1 MPKAGSGLTLDGAR
15 IPMWLTLELTYR
27 CPLHCPWC
35 NNPLE
40 LARYRDELDTETWKR
55 VLREARAMG
64 ALQLGFTG
72 GEPTLREDL
81 EALVAEAET
90 LGYYSNLITSGIG
103 LTRKRLARLKALGLK
118 QIQLSLQSSDRALND
133 TLVGAEA
140 FERKLDIARAIKAEG
155 FPMVLNVPLCRH
167 NIDQTA
173 DVLAL
178 AESIGVDYLEFANIQ
193 YYNWALL
200 NRAEFLPTRAQIE
213 RAEACIRAA
222 RERLGRAMT
231 IYFVIPDYFDTRPK
245 ACMNG
250 WGAIHLTIAPDGAAL
265 PCQEARVIE
274 GLEFPS
280 VREHPLAWIWHES
293 PAFNAFRGDG
303 WMKDP
308 CRSCDEREKDFGGC
322 RCQAFLLTG
331 DATNTDPV
339 CDRSPHHRLVTDCV
353 AAAEDPQ
360 RAHQPL
366 VMRGPGAVNTAFMRS
381 RR

>member
-1 MPKAGSGLTLDGAR
+1 MPKAGSGPTLDGAG

-35 NNPLE
+35 NNPLD
-40 LARYRDELDTETWKR
+40 LARYRDELDTGEWKR

-72 GEPTLREDL
+72 GEPTLRGDL
-81 EALVAEAET
+81 EELVAEAEG

-103 LTRKRLARLKALGLK
+103 LTPKRLARLKSLGLK
-118 QIQLSLQSSDRALND
+118 QIQLSLQSSDRATTD
-133 TLVGAEA
+133 DLVGAEA
-140 FERKLDIARAIKAEG
+140 FERKLTIARAIKAEG

-167 NIDQTA
+167 NIDQTP

-178 AESIGVDYLEFANIQ
+178 AEEIGVDYMEFANIQ

-213 RAEACIRAA
+213 RAEACIQAA
-222 RERLGRAMT
+222 RARLGRAMT

-274 GLEFPS
+274 GLEFAN

-308 CRSCDEREKDFGGC
+308 CRSCDEREQDFGGC

-339 CDRSPHHRLVTDCV
+339 CDRSPHHHIVNSCV
-353 AAAEDPQ
+353 AAAEDPG
-360 RAHQPL
+360 RTAQPII
-366 VMRGPGAVNTAFMRS
+366 MRGPGAVSTAFTRP